1 MQKVL
6 LAFLTSF
13 LIGSFAQAQDSTY
26 YYTAFNSSDDTL
38 KARLHN
44 LISNH
49 IEFPYSSSSTDVWDI
64 LKQTD
69 KDTLNANNV
78 ILIYSNRSVNA
89 AQEYNGGSG
98 WNREHVWA
106 KSRGDFGNSKGA
118 GTDVHHLRPC
128 DISVNSSRSNRNF
141 DDCVT
146 CIDIID
152 NGFNT
157 GSKRDASQFTF
168 QPPANVKGDVARMIF
183 YMAVRY
189 EGNGGEPDLELT
201 NSLQSNTSKLP
212 LHATLSTLLDWH
224 RQDPVSNWEKNRNL
238 VIYNSYQ
245 QNRNPFIDY
254 PELAEYLFG
263 DSIGMVWKPQSFV
276 NIEEEI
282 KSGFRIYPNPA
293 DGKAEIVLM
302 QIPEVLVIRNINGQ
316 EVLRLTPS
324 QLRTEISTHQFA
336 QGMYVIQLIYN
347 GFAIREKLTVNHK

>member
-6 LAFLTSF
+6 LAFVTSF

-26 YYTAFNSSDDTL
+26 YYTAFNSSGDTL
-38 KARLHN
+38 KERLHN

-49 IEFPYSSSSTDVWDI
+49 VEFPYSSSSTDVWDI

-69 KDTLNANNV
+69 KDTLNSSNV

-89 AQEYNGGSG
+89 AQEYNGGNG

-106 KSRGDFGNSKGA
+106 KSRGNFGNSKGA

-128 DISVNSSRSNRNF
+128 DISVNSSRNNRNF

-146 CIDIID
+146 CVDIID

-157 GSKRDASQFTF
+157 GSKRDASLWTF

-183 YMAVRY
+183 YMVVRY
-189 EGNGGEPDLELT
+189 EGGSGEPDLELT
-201 NSLQSNTSKLP
+201 NTLQSNTSQLP
-212 LHATLSTLLDWH
+212 LHATLNTLLDWH

-238 VIYNSYQ
+238 VIYNNFQ

-254 PELAEYLFG
+254 PETAEYLFG
-263 DSIGMVWKPQSFV
+263 DSIGMVWKPQTFV
-276 NIEEEI
+276 TIEEEI
-282 KSGFRIYPNPA
+282 KADTKIYPNPA
-293 DGKAEIVLM
+293 DGKTKIEWI
-302 QIPEVLVIRNINGQ
+302 QIPEVMVIRNVNGQ
-316 EVLRLTPS
+316 EVLRMRPT
-324 QLRTEISTHQFA
+324 QLKTEISTA
-336 QGMYVIQLIYN
+336 QLTSGLYFIELVYD
-347 GFAIREKLTVNHK
+347 GFAIREKLIVSHR